1 MDSECPICLNNIN
14 NTELCKTNC
23 NHNFCLDCL
32 QEWFKKKQ
40 TCPNCRKRIET
51 FTYQNITNRLFY
63 INNLEDLNLNINQ
76 LNTIL
81 TNNINYRIANK
92 RLLLLLKLMGFTSLL
107 FMSSTIY
114 LTINSDFENL

>member
-1 MDSECPICLNNIN
+1 MNIECPICLT
-14 NTELCKTNC
+14 NTELCTTNC

-32 QEWFKKKQ
+32 QKWLKKKK

-51 FTYQNITNRLFY
+51 FTYKNITNRLFY
-63 INNLEDLNLNINQ
+63 INNLEDPNLNINQ

-92 RLLLLLKLMGFTSLL
+92 RLLLLIKLIGFTSVL

-114 LTINSDFENL
+114 LTINCDFEN